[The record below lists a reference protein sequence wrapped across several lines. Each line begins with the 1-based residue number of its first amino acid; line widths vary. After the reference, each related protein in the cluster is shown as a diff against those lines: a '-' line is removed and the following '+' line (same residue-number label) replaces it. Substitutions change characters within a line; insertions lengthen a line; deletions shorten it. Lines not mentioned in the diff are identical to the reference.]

1 MRQKKGAMMN
11 PSILAQMPLCNDDD
25 SGNGSTSPDREEMIQ
40 RLEQEEPQEKS
51 TQSPV
56 VELSPQAH
64 R

>member
-25 SGNGSTSPDREEMIQ
+25 SGNGALHQI
-40 RLEQEEPQEKS
+40 EK
-51 TQSPV
+51 
-56 VELSPQAH
+56 